1 MGRLRLPA
9 WLPRGLEAGLFA
21 ALLSLV
27 AVLALT
33 WEHPRPGPVILPSGL
48 GAGLI
53 LALPVVS
60 IGVLTVAY
68 PVVMAA
74 TRGDAILGAVV
85 AWIASAAL
93 LAGATALVEQQI
105 LLSRPG
111 ITVPMG
117 MLASLF
123 AAPAALGGLL
133 AAELFSPLG
142 FGRRAGRLAATAA
155 AAIATA
161 TLLGIVPLAA

>member
-1 MGRLRLPA
+1 M
-9 WLPRGLEAGLFA
+9 FA
-21 ALLSLV
+21 SLLALV

-33 WEHPRPGPVILPSGL
+33 WEYPRPGPVILPTGL
-48 GAGLI
+48 GAGLS

-68 PVVMAA
+68 PIALAA
-74 TRGDAILGAVV
+74 TKGDAILGAVV
-85 AWIASAAL
+85 AWIAVAAL
-93 LAGATALVEQQI
+93 VAGATVLVEQQI
-105 LLSRPG
+105 LLPALG

-117 MLASLF
+117 VLASLF

-142 FGRRAGRLAATAA
+142 FGRRAGRLAAITAGAIA
-155 AAIATA
+155 AAI
-161 TLLGIVPLAA
+161 LLGIVPLAA

>member
-1 MGRLRLPA
+1 M
-9 WLPRGLEAGLFA
+9 FA
-21 ALLSLV
+21 SLLALV

-33 WEHPRPGPVILPSGL
+33 WEYPRPGPVILPSGL
-48 GAGLI
+48 GAGLS

-68 PVVMAA
+68 PIALAA
-74 TRGDAILGAVV
+74 TKGDAILGAVV
-85 AWIASAAL
+85 AWIAVAAL
-93 LAGATALVEQQI
+93 LAGATVLVEQQI
-105 LLSRPG
+105 LLPTLG

-117 MLASLF
+117 VLASLF

-142 FGRRAGRLAATAA
+142 FGRRAGRLAAITAG
-155 AAIATA
+155 AIVTA
-161 TLLGIVPLAA
+161 ILLGIVPRAA